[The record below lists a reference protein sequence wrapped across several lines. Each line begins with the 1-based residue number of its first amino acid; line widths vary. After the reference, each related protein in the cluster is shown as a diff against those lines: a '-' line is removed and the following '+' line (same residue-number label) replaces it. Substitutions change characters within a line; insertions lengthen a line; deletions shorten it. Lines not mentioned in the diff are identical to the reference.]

1 MCKLGSVPAAAVS
14 WVREGEKI
22 RNNSLVEGG
31 VGARDRGGGRYVV
44 RVVRLGGDTMLSTL
58 TLTRAEGEA
67 VTVDKTLDIVLTVE
81 VNQAI

>member
-31 VGARDRGGGRYVV
+31 GGARDRGGGRYVV

-67 VTVDKTLDIVLTVE
+67 DLVPCS
-81 VNQAI
+81 

>member
-1 MCKLGSVPAAAVS
+1 M
-14 WVREGEKI
+14 REGEKI

>member
-31 VGARDRGGGRYVV
+31 GGGGGGGGARDRGGGRYVV

-67 VTVDKTLDIVLTVE
+67 DLVPCS
-81 VNQAI
+81 

>member
-22 RNNSLVEGG
+22 RNNSLVEG
-31 VGARDRGGGRYVV
+31 GARDRGGGRYVV

-67 VTVDKTLDIVLTVE
+67 DLVPCS
-81 VNQAI
+81 

>member
-1 MCKLGSVPAAAVS
+1 M
-14 WVREGEKI
+14 REGEKI

-31 VGARDRGGGRYVV
+31 GGVRDRGGGRYVV

>member
-31 VGARDRGGGRYVV
+31 GGGGARDRGGGRYVV

-67 VTVDKTLDIVLTVE
+67 DLVPCS
-81 VNQAI
+81 

>member
-31 VGARDRGGGRYVV
+31 GGGGARDRGGGRYVV

-67 VTVDKTLDIVLTVE
+67 VGSS
-81 VNQAI
+81 